1 MLSYKISINDHRS
14 NSKPVF
20 GEWRIKVRHSERTGG
35 DSSLRARYLTDAQL
49 QALLQYVKNKAD
61 DARRKG
67 TTRAIIDE
75 LIILLLVNTGLH
87 ASELCNL
94 RIADL
99 PMEHG
104 ENAIW
109 VRDDKGDVIRSV
121 EITSKMAGCLERFVR
136 LYRKAAKP
144 DQPLMINERDKRL
157 SYMSLYSK
165 VKKIGEKAKIGK
177 LHPHVLRCTYLVR
190 LCYNQ
195 QDLRFVQEQ
204 AGHVSRKT
212 TALYAKMAI
221 DREQQVEAKSGT
233 DSSAVK
239 SEGDFN
245 GGQISRK
252 CASHKTTNHRGN
264 DYICGSG
271 QILTCEACGKSI
283 SAGAGTKIDSGQ
295 ILCHNCL
302 KELRSIL

>member
-1 MLSYKISINDHRS
+1 M
-14 NSKPVF
+14 
-20 GEWRIKVRHSERTGG
+20 RHSERTGG
-35 DSSLRARYLTDAQL
+35 DSSLRARFLTEAQL

-67 TTRAIIDE
+67 TTRAIVDE

-109 VRDDKGDVIRSV
+109 VRDDKGDVLRSV

-144 DQPLMINERDKRL
+144 DQPLMINERGKRL

-177 LHPHVLRCTYLVR
+177 LHAHMLRCTYLVR
-190 LCYNQ
+190 LCNKKN
-195 QDLRFVQEQ
+195 DLRFVQEQ
-204 AGHVSRKT
+204 AGHASRKT
-212 TALYAKMAI
+212 TALYVKMTSNHLQAKTI
-221 DREQQVEAKSGT
+221 SDTV
-233 DSSAVK
+233 SSAIK
-239 SEGDFN
+239 ADS
-245 GGQISRK
+245 ISTERSIPAR
-252 CASHKTTNHRGN
+252 CASQKTINHRES
-264 DYICGSG
+264 YHFGSSR
-271 QILTCEACGKSI
+271 QIINCEACDKSI
-283 SAGAGTKIDSGQ
+283 SAEAGTKIDSGQ
-295 ILCHNCL
+295 ILCDDCL
-302 KELRSIL
+302 KELRSHSL